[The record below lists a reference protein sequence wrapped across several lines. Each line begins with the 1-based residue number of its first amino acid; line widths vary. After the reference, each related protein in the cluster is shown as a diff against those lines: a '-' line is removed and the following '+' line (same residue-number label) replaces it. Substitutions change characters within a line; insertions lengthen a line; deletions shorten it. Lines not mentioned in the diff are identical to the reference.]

1 VPVLPSG
8 AGWAHSTPAA
18 AVVSAEQTATTSR
31 ALANPGA
38 PAATATATLTVAA
51 GRAGLVDLYFLSAG
65 GVPVTFYECMHD
77 RPIELI
83 HPSFPAGAC
92 GNPSAA
98 SSRDAPSRGSRLS
111 RPSYSRPV
119 AVAQGPQTPDV
130 DLGSLGFWGRPAEE
144 RDRYFEF
151 LRRSMPISR
160 HEPPEDILG
169 LPDQGRMHYWAVVRY
184 DDIRHISRD
193 PASFRS
199 GDGVQFN
206 DAPPEMLEASQSFLA
221 MDAPRHSK
229 LRGLVSS
236 AFTPRQV
243 ARIES
248 GIRVNAKLI
257 VEEAA
262 TTGGGDFVDLIAK
275 RLPLQTISDMLGVP
289 EADRERTMEAA
300 DTLVAAADPEVFGD
314 RAPIEVLGGALW
326 TLTEFATELAKFR
339 EQHPGDDLMT
349 ALVQAEVDGD
359 RLTHAEIAA
368 FLVLL
373 SVAGNDTTRHT
384 TSHALRALTLHPEQ
398 RALLLEDLDARLPD
412 AVEEF
417 VRWASPV
424 MTFRRT
430 TACEVELHGQ
440 TLPPG
445 EKVVLFYHS
454 GNRDSSAFKQPWK
467 FDLSRNP
474 NRHLGFGGG
483 GPHYCMGASLGRTQL
498 KAIFAEMLRVIPDVQ
513 AGEPELLRSAFI
525 HGVKRMP
532 CAFTPHG

>member
-1 VPVLPSG
+1 MS
-8 AGWAHSTPAA
+8 
-18 AVVSAEQTATTSR
+18 VS
-31 ALANPGA
+31 PG
-38 PAATATATLTVAA
+38 PN
-51 GRAGLVDLYFLSAG
+51 RS
-65 GVPVTFYECMHD
+65 
-77 RPIELI
+77 
-83 HPSFPAGAC
+83 
-92 GNPSAA
+92 
-98 SSRDAPSRGSRLS
+98 DA
-111 RPSYSRPV
+111 
-119 AVAQGPQTPDV
+119 
-130 DLGSLGFWGRPAEE
+130 DLGSLEFWGQPAEQ
-144 RDRYFEF
+144 RDRYFEQ
-151 LRRSMPISR
+151 LRRDAPISR

-169 LPDQGRMHYWAVVRY
+169 LPDQGRMHYRAIVRY
-184 DDIRHISRD
+184 DDIRRISRD
-193 PASFRS
+193 PATFRS
-199 GDGVQFN
+199 GDGVQFA

-243 ARIES
+243 ARIED
-248 GIRVNAKLI
+248 GIRVNAKRI
-257 VEEAA
+257 IAEAA

-275 RLPLQTISDMLGVP
+275 RLPLETISDMLGVP
-289 EADRERTMEAA
+289 DADRERVMEAA
-300 DTLVAAADPEVFGD
+300 DTLIAAADPEVFGD
-314 RAPIEVLGGALW
+314 RRPIEVLGGALW
-326 TLTEFATELAKFR
+326 TLTEFATELAKHR

-349 ALVQAEVDGD
+349 ALVQAEVDGV

-384 TSHALRALTLHPEQ
+384 TSHAIRALTLNPDQ
-398 RALLLEDLDARLPD
+398 RDVLLEDLTARLPD

-430 TACEVELHGQ
+430 TTCEVELYGE

-454 GNRDSSAFKQPWK
+454 GNRDERVFERPWE
-467 FDLSRNP
+467 FDVRRNP

-483 GPHYCMGASLGRTQL
+483 GPHYCMGASLARTQL
-498 KAIFAEMLRVIPDVQ
+498 NAIVGELLSVLPDIE

-525 HGVKRMP
+525 HGIKRMP
-532 CAFTPHG
+532 CTFTVRA